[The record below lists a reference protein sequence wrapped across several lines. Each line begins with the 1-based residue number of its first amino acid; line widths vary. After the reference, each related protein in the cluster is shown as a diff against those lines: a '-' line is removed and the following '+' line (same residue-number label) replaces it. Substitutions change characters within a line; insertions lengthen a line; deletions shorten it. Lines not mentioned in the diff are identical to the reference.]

1 MRYLSVTTPEGT
13 SYRHPFTG
21 DALRLGRSSSND
33 LVLHDQAASR
43 NHAEIISRPEG
54 YFLIDAHS
62 RNGTYLNGSQVI
74 EAVPLRPGD
83 LIRIGSTL
91 LVFNDTETGPSGV
104 AGGLEDHATPG
115 SATTRPGTITPG
127 TDDLPFP
134 ISDSI
139 AVDQVAVTGREGSG
153 GEGAAGRLDALGEV
167 IGTPLASPEQMRR
180 IIFAADQQLA
190 FHHPLNRILEAV
202 MDLARDAV
210 CYERGVLLRWCGD
223 ELVPV
228 VERGASGEVGR
239 PVSFSRTIAYHAFT
253 RRRAVLLAKDPHE
266 IFPGA
271 TSIDEGNIC
280 SVMCVPLWNNR
291 EVIGVVYVDNR
302 GFARRFTRRDL
313 QVLTFLA
320 NIAALK
326 IDNAELFS
334 MALEAQ
340 GMYRI
345 LREAAAIQRGLLP
358 RRSPT
363 IPGYLLDG
371 DSIPCFEVGGDLYD
385 YHALG
390 DGRFGIGVGDVAGK
404 GLPAALVMSHFQ
416 AAQRALSELRLPPEE
431 MIGRLNRILCRCLPE
446 NRYVTFFYGI
456 LDPGRHTFTYVNAGH
471 PAPLCV
477 RRSGEVERLK
487 LNHLFV
493 GMFEDHAYSSETIR
507 FEPDDLII
515 CYSDGVTEQ
524 EDADKQ
530 PFGERR
536 LEALAR
542 GIESRA
548 PRDVLEKILSAVD
561 GHSGGRRHTDDV
573 TLVILKREGHDV
585 QGQGQ

>member
-1 MRYLSVTTPEGT
+1 MKYLSVTTPDGA

-21 DALRLGRSSSND
+21 NALRLGRSSSND
-33 LVLHDQAASR
+33 LVLQDQAASR
-43 NHAEIISRPEG
+43 HHAEIVRRPEG
-54 YFLIDAHS
+54 CFLIDAHS
-62 RNGTYLNGSQVI
+62 KNRTYLNGSQVG

-83 LIRIGSTL
+83 MIRIGSTV
-91 LVFNDTETGPSGV
+91 LVFNDTEAAPSGI
-104 AGGLEDHATPG
+104 AGALADHATPG
-115 SATTRPGTITPG
+115 SAATGPGTITPEA
-127 TDDLPFP
+127 DELPFP

-139 AVDQVAVTGREGSG
+139 AVDQVGAAGDEAGG
-153 GEGAAGRLDALGEV
+153 GEGAAGRLEARGEMT
-167 IGTPLASPEQMRR
+167 GPPLASPEQMSR
-180 IIFAADQQLA
+180 IIFAADEQLA
-190 FHHPLNRILEAV
+190 FHRPLNRILEAV

-210 CYERGVLLRWCGD
+210 CYERGVLLRRRGD
-223 ELVPV
+223 ALVPE
-228 VERGASGEVGR
+228 VERGAPGEAGR
-239 PVSFSRTIAYHAFT
+239 PVSFSRTIARHALT
-253 RRRAVLLAKDPHE
+253 QRRAILISKEPGR
-266 IFPGA
+266 IFPGT
-271 TSIDEGNIC
+271 TSIDGENIR
-280 SVMCVPLWNNR
+280 SVMCVPLWNHR

-302 GFARRFTRRDL
+302 SFERRFTRRDL

-326 IDNAELFS
+326 IDNAELFN
-334 MALEAQ
+334 MTLEAQ

-345 LREAAAIQRGLLP
+345 LQEAAAIQRGLLP
-358 RRSPT
+358 QRSPA

-385 YHALG
+385 YHTLG

-456 LDPGRHTFTYVNAGH
+456 LDPARHTFTYVNAGH

-477 RRSGEVERLK
+477 RRGGEVERLK
-487 LNHLFV
+487 LNHLFI
-493 GMFEDHAYSSETIR
+493 GMFEDHSYGSETIR
-507 FEPDDLII
+507 LEPDDLII

-524 EDADKQ
+524 EDPDKQ
-530 PFGERR
+530 PFGDRR
-536 LEALAR
+536 LEALAGR
-542 GIESRA
+542 IESRA
-548 PRDVLEKILSAVD
+548 PRDVLETILSAVD

-573 TLVILKREGHDV
+573 TLVILKREGRDV